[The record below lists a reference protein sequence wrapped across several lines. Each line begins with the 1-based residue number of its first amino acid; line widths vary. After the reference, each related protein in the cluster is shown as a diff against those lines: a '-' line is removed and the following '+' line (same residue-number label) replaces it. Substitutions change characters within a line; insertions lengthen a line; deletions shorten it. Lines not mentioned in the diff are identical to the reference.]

1 MNYHLAAG
9 LLLSAL
15 IGFVLGLIGGGG
27 SIVTVPVLVYI
38 LGVEA
43 HGAIGMSLA
52 VVGVTSLVGVV
63 AHARRGN
70 VDYRTGVFFGGA
82 GVAGA
87 LAGSR
92 LTPLL
97 SPQALMIT
105 FAALMLA
112 VALVMLLRRRREDER
127 EESGVNFWKAGIA
140 GLSVGVLTGFL
151 GVGGGFLIVPAL
163 VLFGGLGMKQAV
175 GTSLMVIAINCAA
188 GFLGHMGHGSLP
200 VGLTL
205 AVTAIAAAGTVGGTV
220 CGQRVSAETLSRG
233 FAVFVIVVAIFLIIK
248 NV

>member
-27 SIVTVPVLVYI
+27 SIVTVPVLVYV

-112 VALVMLLRRRREDER
+112 VALVMLLRRRRER
-127 EESGVNFWKAGIA
+127 ESGVSLWKAGIA